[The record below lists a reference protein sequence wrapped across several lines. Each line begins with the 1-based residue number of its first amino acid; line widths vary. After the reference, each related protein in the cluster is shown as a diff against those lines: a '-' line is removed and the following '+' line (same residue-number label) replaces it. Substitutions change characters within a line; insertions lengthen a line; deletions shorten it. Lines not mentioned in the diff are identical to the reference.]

1 MQVGQDLHSP
11 TAAQLVQLEQ
21 TAQSLVPVK
30 FSVSLGI
37 EMPQL
42 LWGSVCQNL
51 TNLTETSLNIVSE
64 FPMLKLLLVTSY
76 LCGLHS
82 WDESGSIFI
91 TVFHVIP
98 VGRVKIF
105 THLSLPTCS
114 LPSLLKAEQ
123 NQFI

>member
-30 FSVSLGI
+30 FSVSVGI

-51 TNLTETSLNIVSE
+51 TNLTETSLNIISE

-82 WDESGSIFI
+82 
-91 TVFHVIP
+91 
-98 VGRVKIF
+98 
-105 THLSLPTCS
+105 
-114 LPSLLKAEQ
+114 
-123 NQFI
+123 